1 MKRIGIIGAGGQAR
15 RLGRAFA
22 ALDGVRIGGVA
33 GRTTT
38 NAVGLIGDI
47 GGRFYQAPRALI
59 DDAEVDAVVVACPTA
74 LHCQYVVDALDS
86 GKHVFCE
93 TPIAETLADADRMI
107 AAAAR
112 NDRVLVIG
120 LVHRVESIYRHLR
133 QMILKG
139 GLGRPLWVTTERLIG
154 SFFLPAG
161 SILGDTHYGDAIF
174 ELMAF
179 DIDFLN
185 WIFGM
190 PRGVVAAHGTRDR
203 GDGTDYVMATIDYGG
218 FPAHCEAGIV
228 NSDAYS
234 FTTRLRLNCEG
245 GLVELDCRFPKDFS
259 APAVDFVWYRKDG
272 QAETQTPKG
281 YDPFAAECAY
291 FIDCVN
297 GREDPELLSPVAA
310 REALVVCLDVQAA
323 LAR

>member
-1 MKRIGIIGAGGQAR
+1 MMRIGIIGAGGQAR
-15 RLGRAFA
+15 RLGRTFA
-22 ALDGVRIGGVA
+22 ALEGVQIGGVA

-59 DDAEVDAVVVACPTA
+59 DDRDLDAVVVACPTEF
-74 LHCQYVVDALDS
+74 HCQYVVDALDN

-107 AAAAR
+107 AAASR
-112 NDRVLVIG
+112 NDRVLTIG
-120 LVHRVESIYRHLR
+120 LVHRVESVYRHLR

-161 SILGDTHYGDAIF
+161 GSLADTHYGNAIF

-185 WIFGM
+185 WVFGM
-190 PRGVVAAHGTRDR
+190 PRGVAFAHGS
-203 GDGTDYVMATIDYGG
+203 TDYVRATIDYGG
-218 FPAHCEAGIV
+218 FPAHCEAGVV

-245 GLVELDCRFPKDFS
+245 GLVELDCRFSKDFS
-259 APAVDFVWYRKDG
+259 VPDVDFVWYRRDG
-272 QAETQTPKG
+272 ETESQTTKG

-291 FIDCVN
+291 FVDCVN
-297 GREDPELLSPVAA
+297 GREDPDLLSPIAA
-310 REALVVCLDVQAA
+310 REALAVCLDVQAA
-323 LAR
+323 LTR